1 MKWKQ
6 FFTPVKS
13 IDWQEAQKMID
24 NDPDVLLL
32 DVRQPKEYK
41 TAHVPGSTLIPMGEL
56 DDRLSEI
63 ELDKPTLIYCASG
76 GRSRVVA
83 QMLSGKG
90 YENLYNVSGGI
101 HAWGKETAIGTQ
113 DSGMYLFDDVTDV
126 ESAIVIG
133 FGLEEGLREFYLK
146 MVEKTDNEEAKKL
159 FTMLADI
166 EILHQQQLLKIYKDV
181 TGKSS
186 TMEDFSAKVS
196 EPAMEGGLSTDE
208 YISRFY
214 PDLNKVTDIL
224 DLAMSIEAQALDLYF
239 RAAEKAS
246 DEKVKGALKQI
257 EKEERTHI
265 EKLAEYMD
273 KVA

>member
-1 MKWKQ
+1 MQWKQ

-13 IDWQEAQKMID
+13 IDWSEAQQKID
-24 NDPDVLLL
+24 SDPDVMLL
-32 DVRQPKEYK
+32 DVRQPKEYEA
-41 TAHVPGSTLIPMGEL
+41 AHVPGSTLIPMGEL
-56 DDRLSEI
+56 DDRLVEI
-63 ELDKPTLIYCASG
+63 DPDKPTLIYCASG

-90 YENLYNVSGGI
+90 YQNLYNVSGGI
-101 HAWGKETAIGTQ
+101 HAWGKETAIGLQ
-113 DSGMYLFDDVTDV
+113 DTGMYLFDDVADV
-126 ESAIVIG
+126 ESAIVTG

-146 MVEKTDNEEAKKL
+146 MAEKTESDEAKKL

-166 EILHQQQLLKIYKDV
+166 EIVHQKQLLVIYKDV
-181 TGKSS
+181 TGKSAN
-186 TMEDFSAKVS
+186 MEEFAAKVI

-208 YISRFY
+208 YIARFY
-214 PDLNKVTDIL
+214 PDLNKLTDIL

-239 RAAEKAS
+239 RAAEKAT
-246 DEKVKGALKQI
+246 DENVKKALKQI

-265 EKLAEYMD
+265 AKLAEYMD

>member
-63 ELDKPTLIYCASG
+63 EPDKPTLIYCASG

-186 TMEDFSAKVS
+186 TMEEFSAKVS